1 MGQPITS
8 SGTEFILNS
17 STFNELCNLC
27 VDPEK
32 PVVLDPIR
40 REICLEY
47 TKRSIKKK
55 ELQGSIETVDK
66 LMDKYSE
73 QIHARLSVFLSR
85 IMNPFLSIIEIKDKK
100 LVNCMVRNSFL
111 LGSIVVENHSV
122 ATVPFEMFL
131 PLVFGGYVDCNF
143 IA

>member
-8 SGTEFILNS
+8 SGSEFLLNS

-55 ELQGSIETVDK
+55 RLQGSIETVDK

-73 QIHARLSVFLSR
+73 EIHARLSVFLLR
-85 IMNPFLSIIEIKDKK
+85 IMNPFLSIIVIKDKK

-122 ATVPFEMFL
+122 ATIPFEMFL

>member
-1 MGQPITS
+1 MGRPNTN
-8 SGTEFILNS
+8 SGTEFLLNS

-55 ELQGSIETVDK
+55 GLQGSIKTVDK

-73 QIHARLSVFLSR
+73 EIHARLSVFLSR
-85 IMNPFLSIIEIKDKK
+85 IMNPFLSIIVIKDKK
-100 LVNCMVRNSFL
+100 LVNCMVRNNFL
-111 LGSIVVENHSV
+111 LGSMVVENHSV
-122 ATVPFEMFL
+122 ATIPFEMFL
-131 PLVFGGYVDCNF
+131 PLVFGGHVDCNF